1 MAIIDVHAHWGKW
14 RFPVFSS
21 FEKLLALLEEFNIE
35 KILLSSAKAIL
46 YDPREGNEEL
56 REVVEKDQR
65 LLMYIVLNPN
75 YPEISEGEME
85 KYKDDSRVVGIK
97 FHPSYSGQRINS
109 PATLRLV
116 ERALEG
122 GYRLFLFHTYSGGE
136 VADLGET
143 ARGFPEGIFIMAH
156 MGGVAWEEG
165 ISIAKEQKNI
175 YLEICSSLSD
185 RGKVERAVAEVGYER
200 ILYGSDLTLLT
211 PAFALGMVL
220 GADINDIAKEH
231 ILFKNASRIL
241 DSLKRR

>member
-21 FEKLLALLEEFNIE
+21 FEELLALLEEFDIE

-56 REVVEKDQR
+56 RRIVERDER

-75 YPEISEGEME
+75 YPEISEEEME
-85 KYKDDSRVVGIK
+85 KYKDESKVVGMK

-109 PATLRLV
+109 PATLQLV

-143 ARGFPEGIFIMAH
+143 ARRFPEGLFIMAH
-156 MGGVAWEEG
+156 MGGTAWEEG
-165 ISIAKEQKNI
+165 ISIAREQRNI

-200 ILYGSDLTLLT
+200 VLYGSDLTLLT

-220 GADINDIAKEH
+220 GADISEVAKEH
-231 ILFKNASRIL
+231 ILFKNASQL
-241 DSLKRR
+241 LKYLRKG